1 MIIIVIILLEAMAT
15 EKKLYFIF
23 IVDHFEQFTYQKLNS
38 ILYTLFD
45 AVYSE
50 KKLIHIKSFRLS

>member
-23 IVDHFEQFTYQKLNS
+23 ILDHFEQFTYQKLNS

-50 KKLIHIKSFRLS
+50 VRVIQY